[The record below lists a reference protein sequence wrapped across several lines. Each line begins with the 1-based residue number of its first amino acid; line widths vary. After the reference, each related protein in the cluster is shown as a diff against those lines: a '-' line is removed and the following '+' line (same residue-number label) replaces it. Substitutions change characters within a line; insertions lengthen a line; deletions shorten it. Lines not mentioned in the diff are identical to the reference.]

1 MAKNILISGGTGLVG
16 EALVDKLLA
25 KGYQVGVLSRSKR
38 NDAKGLRYF
47 TWDIKQEKVD
57 HEAIA
62 FADIVV
68 HLAGAGIADGRW
80 SASRKKEILQSRTE
94 STRVLFEAFK
104 KADKQPELFLGASAI
119 GNYGAD
125 TGTAWQFES
134 SGPGNDFL
142 AEVVSKWEKS
152 SEAFEKWGSR
162 VVKLRIGVV
171 LSTKGGALAK
181 LAAPIKLGAG
191 APLGSGKQYMSW
203 IHIDDLADM
212 FVFAIENQ
220 NLQGI
225 FNAVSP
231 EPVSNAA
238 LTKIAAEILKKP
250 LFLPKVPAFA
260 LKLAFGE
267 MAAVVLGGNKVSAEK
282 IMNAGFTYRYPQAA
296 PALKDLFDKEK

>member
-57 HEAIA
+57 PEAIA

-119 GNYGAD
+119 GYYGAD

-250 LFLPKVPAFA
+250 LFLPNVPAFV

-282 IMNAGFTYRYPQAA
+282 IMDAGFTYHYPQAA

>member
-57 HEAIA
+57 PEAIA

-119 GNYGAD
+119 GYYGAD

-250 LFLPKVPAFA
+250 LFLPNVPAFA

-282 IMNAGFTYRYPQAA
+282 IMDAGFTYHYPQAA
-296 PALKDLFDKEK
+296 PALKDLFDMEK

>member
-57 HEAIA
+57 PEAIA

-119 GNYGAD
+119 GYYGAD

-212 FVFAIENQ
+212 FLFAIENQ

-250 LFLPKVPAFA
+250 LFLPNVPAFA

-282 IMNAGFTYRYPQAA
+282 IMDAGFTYHYPQAA

>member
-57 HEAIA
+57 PEAIA

-119 GNYGAD
+119 GYYGAD

-250 LFLPKVPAFA
+250 LFLPNVPAFA

-282 IMNAGFTYRYPQAA
+282 IMDAGFTYHYPQAA